1 MRQEYDAEITWAPF
15 DLHPEYP
22 PEGIT
27 LAELHS
33 RYGLE
38 SGERDPLRD
47 RFAAAG
53 LVYDRPEI
61 VPNTKLALRLTELAR
76 QRGLHGPFH
85 DRLMDAYWS
94 EATNIGEPDELRRL
108 AAEVGLDADGVER
121 VIADQSTYLDVVEGS
136 TRQAFSI
143 GITAVPAFLLDR
155 RLIVLGA
162 QPLEVFRSAFA
173 QLAA

>member
-1 MRQEYDAEITWAPF
+1 
-15 DLHPEYP
+15 
-22 PEGIT
+22 
-27 LAELHS
+27 
-33 RYGLE
+33 
-38 SGERDPLRD
+38 
-47 RFAAAG
+47 
-53 LVYDRPEI
+53 
-61 VPNTKLALRLTELAR
+61 
-76 QRGLHGPFH
+76 
-85 DRLMDAYWS
+85 MDAYWS

-108 AAEVGLDADGVER
+108 AAEVGLDPDGVER
-121 VIADQSTYLDVVEGS
+121 VIADQSKYLDVVEGS